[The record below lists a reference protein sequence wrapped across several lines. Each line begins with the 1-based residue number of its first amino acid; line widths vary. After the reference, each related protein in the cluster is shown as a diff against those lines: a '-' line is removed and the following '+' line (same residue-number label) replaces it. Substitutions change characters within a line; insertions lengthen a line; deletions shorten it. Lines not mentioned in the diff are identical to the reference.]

1 MRAVIT
7 GASSGIGRDIA
18 RYLSAKGVE
27 LVLVA
32 RREDRLRQLA
42 EELPVPAEVYPC
54 DLSDPAACVELYRRV
69 SARPVD
75 ILINNAGFGVFGAF
89 DETELDRELKLID
102 VNIRALH
109 ILTKL
114 FYRDFVERDSG
125 RILNVSSS
133 AAFVPGPLLS
143 SYYASKAYVLRLT
156 EALHEELRRKG
167 SRVTVS
173 VFCPGPVDT
182 EFDAVADV
190 RFHVKGL
197 RSEQAAKAAVDGM
210 FHGRLVIV
218 PGLLMKVVHV
228 GSRLLPDRLLLHLA
242 WHMQSRKRQRK
253 HAREE
258 RP

>member
-18 RYLSAKGVE
+18 RYLSAKGFE

-143 SYYASKAYVLRLT
+143 AYYASKAYVLRLT

-253 HAREE
+253 HAGEE

>member
-18 RYLSAKGVE
+18 RCLSAKGVE

-32 RREDRLRQLA
+32 RREDRLRELA
-42 EELPVPAEVYPC
+42 EELPVPVEVYVC
-54 DLSDPAACVELYRRV
+54 DLSDPAACMELYRHV

-75 ILINNAGFGVFGAF
+75 ILINDAGFGVFGAF

-109 ILTKL
+109 MLTKL
-114 FYRDFVERDSG
+114 FYRDFIKRDSG
-125 RILNVSSS
+125 RILNVASS
-133 AAFVPGPLLS
+133 AAFLPGPLLS
-143 SYYASKAYVLRLT
+143 TYYASKAYVLRLT
-156 EALHEELRRKG
+156 EALHEELRRRD

-197 RSEQAAKAAVDGM
+197 RSEQAAQAAVDGL
-210 FHGRLVIV
+210 FRGRLVIV
-218 PGLLMKVVHV
+218 PGLSMKAVHV
-228 GSRLLPDRLLLHLA
+228 GSRLLPDRLLLRLA
-242 WHMQSRKRQRK
+242 WHMQSRKRPKKRMEK
-253 HAREE
+253 G